1 MILIITI
8 AINILYFAGL
18 NINNNKKL
26 TVTLNKQVNKPTINK
41 PTINTITY
49 SQLAY

>member
-8 AINILYFAGL
+8 AINNLYFAGL

-41 PTINTITY
+41 TINTITY